1 MSSEAMSESLQFAAV
16 KRRAVASRSY
26 RTRLP
31 ASNGLNFA
39 PGGTVQFDLPANLA
53 GTYVDMSQCYLKFK
67 VNNDAT
73 VAFTL
78 DRAGA
83 YGFIRRLQIST
94 AGAQISDLD
103 RYNVLAAA
111 MIDQD
116 TSLEWRGSHGKTLIG
131 TETSLRG
138 ELVGQDVSRTYC
150 LPIIL
155 NPLAQTTP
163 HRMIPCF
170 SLSALTLRWTM
181 ADIAEAV
188 FSAGN
193 PGVTFT
199 DVEMVCMLTE
209 LSAGAQA
216 MVDSATGGRYDILAT
231 SWAYS
236 GGTLAAGVTSSTSN
250 LGYSFSSLERVV
262 FALRPQASQVQGAY
276 SLGNRATANLSEYNL
291 LINSQQYP
299 AQPIRRED
307 KGAEALGELLISD
320 HSLLDWRSGSGFT
333 NGFKTAGVA
342 NGAGLGF
349 SMFANIQPRATAEPA
364 YPFNTANPGGTTAG
378 DSLDLDGVG
387 VAGIIPSNIG
397 TFLASI
403 ELESAISNGKSSHI
417 YSGVSTLASTV
428 QLVTKHSAAVAGAC
442 SIDAFANFTILMSLN
457 MRGTGVFSVSV

>member
-31 ASNGLNFA
+31 ASNGLTFA
-39 PGGTVQFDLPANLA
+39 PGGTIQFDLPANLA
-53 GTYVDMSQCYLKFK
+53 GTYIDFSQCYLKFK
-67 VNNDAT
+67 VVNSAAA
-73 VAFTL
+73 AFTL
-78 DRAGA
+78 DRAAA
-83 YGFIRRLQIST
+83 YGFIRRLQIQT
-94 AGAQISDLD
+94 AGSQISDLD
-103 RYNVLAAA
+103 RFGALAAA

-131 TETSLRG
+131 TETTLRG
-138 ELVGQDVSRTYC
+138 EYVAQNEERTYC

-193 PGVTFT
+193 PVVTFS

-209 LSAGAQA
+209 LSPGAQA

-236 GGTLAAGVTSSTSN
+236 GSTLAAGVTSSTSN
-250 LGYSFSSLERVV
+250 LGFSFSSLERVV
-262 FALRPQASQVQGAY
+262 FALRPQASQIQGAY

-307 KGAEALGELLISD
+307 KGAEALSELLISD

-349 SMFANIQPRATAEPA
+349 SMFANIQPRATLEPQ
-364 YPFNTANPGGTTAG
+364 YPYNDGDPDGTTAG

-387 VAGIIPSNIG
+387 VAGIVPSNIG

-442 SIDAFANFTILMSLN
+442 SIDCWANYTILMSLN

>member
-1 MSSEAMSESLQFAAV
+1 MASEAMSESLQYANV

-31 ASNGLNFA
+31 PSNGISFLS
-39 PGGTVQFDLPANLA
+39 GGTIQFDLPANLA
-53 GTYVDMSQCYLKFK
+53 GTYADFSQCYLKFK
-67 VNNDAT
+67 VVNSAAA
-73 VAFTL
+73 AFNL
-78 DRAGA
+78 DRAAA
-83 YGFIRRLQIST
+83 YGFIRRLQIQT
-94 AGAQISDLD
+94 AGAQISDCD
-103 RYNVLAAA
+103 RYGALACA

-138 ELVGQDVSRTYC
+138 EHVAQNASRTYT

-155 NPLAQTTP
+155 NPLANTTP
-163 HRMIPCF
+163 HRMIPLF
-170 SLSALTLRWTM
+170 SLSALTMRFTLE
-181 ADIAEAV
+181 DIAQAV
-188 FSAGN
+188 VSAGAPVVN
-193 PGVTFT
+193 FT

-209 LSAGAQA
+209 LSPGAQA

-236 GGTLAAGVTSSTSN
+236 GGTLSAGVTSSTSN
-250 LGYSFSSLERVV
+250 LGFSYSSLERVV
-262 FALRPQASQVQGAY
+262 FALRPQASQVQAAY

-307 KGAEALGELLISD
+307 KGAEALSELLIAD
-320 HSLLDWRSGSGFT
+320 HSLLDWRSGSAFT
-333 NGFKTAGVA
+333 NGFKGAEIAGAQGV
-342 NGAGLGF
+342 GF
-349 SMFANIQPRATAEPA
+349 SMFANIQPRVALEPE
-364 YPFNTANPGGTTAG
+364 YPFNDEDPDGTTAG
-378 DSLDLDGVG
+378 DAVNLNTD
-387 VAGIIPSNIG
+387 AATPSNIG

-428 QLVTKHSAAVAGAC
+428 QLVTKHSAAVPSDC
-442 SIDAFANFTILMSLN
+442 SIDCWANFTILMSLN
-457 MRGTGVFSVSV
+457 MRGTGVYSVSV

>member
-26 RTRLP
+26 RVRLP

-53 GTYVDMSQCYLKFK
+53 GTYVDFSQCYLKFK
-67 VNNDAT
+67 AVNSAAAAYN
-73 VAFTL
+73 L

-83 YGFIRRLQIST
+83 YGFIRRLQIQT

-103 RYNVLAAA
+103 RYNVLACA
-111 MIDQD
+111 MIDAD

-138 ELVGQDVSRTYC
+138 EHVVVGESRTYC
-150 LPIIL
+150 LPVIL

-170 SLSALTLRWTM
+170 SLASLTLRWTL

-188 FSAGN
+188 VSAGN
-193 PGVTFT
+193 PVVSFQ

-209 LSAGAQA
+209 LSPGAQA

-236 GGTLAAGVTSSTSN
+236 GSTLGAAVTSSTSN
-250 LGYSFSSLERVV
+250 LGFSYSSLERVV

-276 SLGNRATANLSEYNL
+276 SLGNRSTANLSEYNL

-307 KGAEALGELLISD
+307 KGAEALSELLIAD
-320 HSLLDWRSGSGFT
+320 HSLLDWRSGSAFT
-333 NGFKTAGVA
+333 NGFKGADITNGV
-342 NGAGLGF
+342 GIGF
-349 SMFANIQPRATAEPA
+349 SMFANVQPRAALEPQ
-364 YPFNTANPGGTTAG
+364 YPFNDNNPAGLTAG
-378 DSLDLDGVG
+378 DTPTLNAAV
-387 VAGIIPSNIG
+387 VPSDIG
-397 TFLASI
+397 TYLSSI
-403 ELESAISNGKSSHI
+403 ELESAISNSKSSHI

-428 QLVTKHSAAVAGAC
+428 QLVTKHSAPVPGIC
-442 SIDAFANFTILMSLN
+442 SIDAWANFTILMSLN